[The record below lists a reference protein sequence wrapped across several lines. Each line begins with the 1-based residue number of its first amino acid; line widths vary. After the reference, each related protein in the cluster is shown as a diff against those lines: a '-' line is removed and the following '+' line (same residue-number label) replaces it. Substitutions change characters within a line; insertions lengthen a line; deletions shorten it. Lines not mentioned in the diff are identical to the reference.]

1 MSNIFS
7 KLRDFI
13 NPNESVDY
21 DYDYDEMDG
30 AGNYQ
35 PLYPAEATPTA
46 PPEPVSTRTR
56 LGDRPLSG
64 TPSPNLSSSPT
75 ETGSSLNSAINNV
88 IGLPGAT
95 NGISEVVVMEPR
107 SFEEMPQAIQAL
119 RERKSVVLNLTVMD
133 PDQAQRAVDFIA
145 GGTFALDGH
154 QERIGESIFLF
165 TPSCVQVSTQSGV
178 VRDVMQPHLR
188 RQAGAGQGQ
197 PQPQAQPTSAAASW
211 TPDFGRMAQS

>member
-7 KLRDFI
+7 KLRDYLSGGE
-13 NPNESVDY
+13 PVDY
-21 DYDYDEMDG
+21 EYEYDEMEG
-30 AGNYQ
+30 GNYSN
-35 PLYPAEATPTA
+35 LYPAESTA
-46 PPEPVSTRTR
+46 PPPTDSS
-56 LGDRPLSG
+56 GDRGSLRDRTVPG
-64 TPSPNLSSSPT
+64 SSAAPFSPT
-75 ETGSSLNSAINNV
+75 PADPGTSVNSTLSNV

-188 RQAGAGQGQ
+188 APRPTA
-197 PQPQAQPTSAAASW
+197 PTSGTAPSW
-211 TPDFGRMAQS
+211 PADLGRMAQS